1 MTSNLGPGIPR
12 HDGPIKV
19 TGTALYAGD
28 RNLRGQLYGVFVN
41 ATVPAGHVVAIEAAE
56 ALARPGVVRVLA
68 AADMPRVHRALDTIT
83 VPPLATRFV
92 PMQDDEIV
100 HEGQP
105 VALVLAESLQEAEAA
120 AGVVRVRYRRMPF
133 VAPEQ
138 ALVEDVDPGKG
149 NYSKSGSLR
158 FAKGDANAAIAASA
172 QRVDATYT
180 QPSRHGNPME
190 PSAIIAVWDDDRLTV
205 YDAVQHLPAVQGA
218 LAAAFGI
225 EADKVRVIAP
235 HTGGGFGMKAFIWPH
250 EILASMAAR
259 VMRRP
264 VKIVLTRQQQYGMVG
279 YQPQITQHVR
289 LGAGGD
295 GRLNGVAQE
304 VVNITGMTD
313 DYVEFASVPA
323 KSFYAS
329 DHILATQRLQR
340 GHVVLPTFMRSP
352 WDGPG
357 SWALGSAMDELA
369 RTLNMDPIELR
380 LANYAETDPESGK
393 PWSSKKLREAY
404 EEGARRFAW
413 RERPKGGSRDGH
425 WRIGC
430 GVADCSQGQ
439 ARFHSTARLRLRAD
453 GTAVLESSFCDIG
466 TGPATVFPQIA
477 AEVLG
482 LDPSRVSAL
491 AGDTNLPYAG
501 PTYGSSTTISTG
513 AAVQRAAL
521 DLRGR
526 LARLAGW
533 PADAVSMRDGRIR
546 HGMASRDIRE
556 LMQEAGI
563 SELSADGA
571 FDLPGNAPVDMGSSE
586 YPARSFGV
594 VFVEVGVDPE
604 LGLLRLRRATG
615 VYSVGRIINSMTSRS
630 QMIGGIVWGWGMA
643 AMEASHYD
651 PALGRWLAKDLAG
664 VPIPVNADI
673 PPHIDI
679 AFIDEYDVHSGPTGA
694 KGIGELGATGVAAA
708 VANAVYDAVGI
719 RVRDLPITPDK
730 LIRA

>member
-1 MTSNLGPGIPR
+1 MTSNLGPGITR

-19 TGTALYAGD
+19 TGAARYAGD
-28 RNLRGQLYGVFVN
+28 HNLPGQLYGVFVT
-41 ATVPAGHVVAIEAAE
+41 ASIPAGNVRSIDTAD
-56 ALARPGVVRVLA
+56 ALALSGVVRVLS
-68 AADMPRVHRALDTIT
+68 AADMPRVHRQLDTIS
-83 VPPLATRFV
+83 VPPLASRFV
-92 PMQDDEIV
+92 PMQDDEIM

-105 VALVLAESLQEAEAA
+105 VALVLAESQQQAEAA
-120 AGVVRVRYRRMPF
+120 AGAVRVHYRRAPF
-133 VAPEQ
+133 VVPEQ
-138 ALVEDVDPGKG
+138 ADVAEVDPHKG
-149 NYSKSGSLR
+149 SYSKSGSLH
-158 FAKGDANAAIAASA
+158 FTKGDAPGAIAASDI
-172 QRVDATYT
+172 RIDARYT

-190 PSAIIAVWDDDRLTV
+190 PSAILASWDGDHLTV
-205 YDAVQHLPAVQGA
+205 RDAVQHLPAVQGA
-218 LAAAFGI
+218 LAAVFGI
-225 EADKVRVIAP
+225 AADQVRVIAP

-259 VMRRP
+259 IMRRP
-264 VKIVLTRQQQYGMVG
+264 VKIVLTRQQQYSMVG
-279 YQPQITQHVR
+279 YQPQITQRVR
-289 LGAGGD
+289 LGAGSD
-295 GRLNGVAQE
+295 GRLNGVAQD
-304 VVNITGMTD
+304 VVNITGVTD

-323 KSFYAS
+323 KSFYAC

-369 RTLNMDPIELR
+369 QALDMDPIELR
-380 LANYAETDPESGK
+380 LANYAEIDPESGK
-393 PWSSKKLREAY
+393 PWSSKKLRDAY
-404 EEGARRFAW
+404 REGARRFGW
-413 RERPKGGSRDGH
+413 HDRPKGGSRDGH

-430 GVADCSQGQ
+430 GMADCSQGQ

-453 GTAVLESSFCDIG
+453 ATAVLESSFCDIG

-477 AEVLG
+477 AEILG
-482 LDPSRVSAL
+482 LDPSQVTAV
-491 AGDTNLPYAG
+491 AGDTTLPYAG

-513 AAVQRAAL
+513 AAVQRAAIE
-521 DLRGR
+521 LRGR

-533 PADAVSMRDGRIR
+533 PEDAIAMRDGRIW
-546 HGMASRDIRE
+546 HGDASRDIRD
-556 LMQEAGI
+556 LLADAGI
-563 SELSADGA
+563 SELSADGT
-571 FDLPGNAPVDMGSSE
+571 FDLPGNAPVDMGSSA

-615 VYSVGRIINSMTSRS
+615 VYSVGRVINTMTARS

-643 AMEASHYD
+643 AMEASYYD

-679 AFIDEYDVHSGPTGA
+679 AFIDEYDAHSGPTGA

-730 LIRA
+730 LIRV